1 MASLEK
7 KEEKE
12 KEIDEEENDHDYD
25 EMANVEM
32 IILLRHYDSHYDYLD
47 PTEFG
52 IGNTP
57 IWSQNSYWV
66 DSFDFPYSFP
76 WSSPS
81 SLSLSLL
88 LLLCLHLLSFIHP
101 LLPRFSLSLS
111 LLLLSSVIL

>member
-57 IWSQNSYWV
+57 IW
-66 DSFDFPYSFP
+66 DSFDFPYFP
-76 WSSPS
+76 
-81 SLSLSLL
+81 LV
-88 LLLCLHLLSFIHP
+88 LSF
-101 LLPRFSLSLS
+101 FSLSLS
-111 LLLLSSVIL
+111 PSPSPSLSSSSLFYSPSFASLFS